1 VSVVALLY
9 DPYAQLEKFRRKY
22 NISYSLLS
30 DENSEVIMQFGILN
44 PTYDINTRYYGVP
57 YPGIFLI
64 NSEGIIKAKFA
75 EENYR
80 DRPLLQDLVTAVD
93 RLVDIDSP

>member
-9 DPYAQLEKFRRKY
+9 DPYAQLEKFRQKY

-30 DENSEVIMQFGILN
+30 DENSEVITQFGILN
-44 PTYDINTRYYGVP
+44 SSYDINTRYYGVP

-75 EENYR
+75 EESYR
-80 DRPLLQDLVTAVD
+80 DRPLRQDLVTAVD
-93 RLVDIDSP
+93 RLVGADSP